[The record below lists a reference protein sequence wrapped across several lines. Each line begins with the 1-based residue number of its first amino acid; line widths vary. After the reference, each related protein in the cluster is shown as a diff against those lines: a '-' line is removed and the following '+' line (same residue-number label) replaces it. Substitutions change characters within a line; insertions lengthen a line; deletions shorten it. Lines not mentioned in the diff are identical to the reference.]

1 VRRAAIII
9 TDDLWVHHWVHNN
22 DGALETR
29 EVDAS
34 EQLLADL
41 LEAVE
46 CVEAEAQWTRQAERP
61 DYAEA
66 DRLDAVH
73 ARLHAALGA
82 P

>member
-1 VRRAAIII
+1 MRRAAIII

-34 EQLLADL
+34 EQLLHDL
-41 LEAVE
+41 VWVLAA
-46 CVEAEAQWTRQAERP
+46 AEKAAER
-61 DYAEA
+61 AREA
-66 DRLDAVH
+66 GEDTAAALLGGCV
-73 ARLHAALGA
+73 ARVHAALGA